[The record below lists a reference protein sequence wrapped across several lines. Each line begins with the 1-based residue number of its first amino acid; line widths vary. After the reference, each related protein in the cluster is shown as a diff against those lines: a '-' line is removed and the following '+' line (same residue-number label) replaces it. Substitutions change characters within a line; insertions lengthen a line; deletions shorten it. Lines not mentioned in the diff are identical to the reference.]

1 MRRPE
6 DVRPAEMTQ
15 KQLERLQQIEEEF
28 NQFLRTQGMTDPVY
42 LVAYSRSGQGERE
55 TGSGRGRAL

>member
-1 MRRPE
+1 MPRPE

-15 KQLERLQQIEEEF
+15 KELERLQEMEREF
-28 NQFLRTQGMTDPVY
+28 NQFLRTQGKTDPVY
-42 LVAYSRSGQGERE
+42 LVAYSRSGPGEAG